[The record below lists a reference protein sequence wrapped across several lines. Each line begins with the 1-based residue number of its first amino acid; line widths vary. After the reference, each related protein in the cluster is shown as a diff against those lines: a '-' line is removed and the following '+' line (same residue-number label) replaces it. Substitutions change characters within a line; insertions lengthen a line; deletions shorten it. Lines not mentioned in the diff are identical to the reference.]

1 MIVVDTNL
9 IACLYVTSTHS
20 PMAEKALRKDT
31 HWTAPLLWRSELR
44 NVMARY
50 IRKKLLSLEDAQHIM
65 EEATKLME
73 GREYEVTSLQ
83 VLNLVAAS
91 NCTAYDCEFVAL
103 AKDLGVPLVTID
115 AQILDQF
122 PDVAVSLETFVT

>member
-1 MIVVDTNL
+1 M
-9 IACLYVTSTHS
+9 
-20 PMAEKALRKDT
+20 RKDT